1 MKVITLTK
9 RHLTAALVLC
19 LSVLIT
25 SLCAGLGASAKR
37 RIPIYC
43 VEREEKVVALTFD
56 AAWGNEDTATLIEIL
71 KKYNA
76 KATFFVV
83 GEWADKYPESV
94 KQLHDAGHQVQNH
107 SNTHPDMTTVSK
119 DRLFAEL
126 EECNNKVETITG
138 VRPNLFRAPFGAYNN
153 DLLNATDSLK
163 MHTIQWDVDSRDWK
177 ENYTTEMI
185 VNGVVDNVKSGSII
199 LFHNAAKN
207 TPEALPI
214 ILEKLSTQ
222 GYSFVLVN
230 DLIYKENYEIKHDG
244 TQVKN

>member
-1 MKVITLTK
+1 M
-9 RHLTAALVLC
+9 
-19 LSVLIT
+19 
-25 SLCAGLGASAKR
+25 
-37 RIPIYC
+37 
-43 VEREEKVVALTFD
+43 
-56 AAWGNEDTATLIEIL
+56 
-71 KKYNA
+71 
-76 KATFFVV
+76 
-83 GEWADKYPESV
+83 
-94 KQLHDAGHQVQNH
+94 
-107 SNTHPDMTTVSK
+107 
-119 DRLFAEL
+119 AEL
-126 EECNNKVETITG
+126 EECNNKVEAITG

-214 ILEKLSTQ
+214 ILEKLSDQ

-230 DLIYKENYEIKHDG
+230 DLIYKENYTIDHAG
-244 TQVKN
+244 TQKAK